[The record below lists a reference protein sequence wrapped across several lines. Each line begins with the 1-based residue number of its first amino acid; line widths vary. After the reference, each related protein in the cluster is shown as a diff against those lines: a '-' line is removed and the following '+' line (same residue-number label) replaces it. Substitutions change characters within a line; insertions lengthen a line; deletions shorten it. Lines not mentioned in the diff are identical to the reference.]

1 MWVGFDDNKE
11 LPSGNYNQKLW
22 KGIMSRIHK
31 NLPYKDFEVPG
42 FSALKHTF
50 PEAEPYVSDKENIGI
65 RFEKRRK

>member
-1 MWVGFDDNKE
+1 MPKE
-11 LPSGNYNQKLW
+11 IFSEV
-22 KGIMSRIHK
+22 RII
-31 NLPYKDFEVPG
+31 LC